1 MVGRLSGSPVL
12 HAAAGS
18 VIGGRIA
25 GRSKYVGKEV
35 RKRSMEEKSGI
46 ANQQP
51 ENIVTLLDEN
61 GAEVRFDLL
70 MAFDY
75 EKRRYI
81 ALLPLDKVE
90 NVGDDE
96 VVLLEVLKEDGGE
109 VYQSIENPILLDE
122 VFDAFCEL
130 FDDMLDEEE
139 SADGEDGE

>member
-1 MVGRLSGSPVL
+1 
-12 HAAAGS
+12 
-18 VIGGRIA
+18 
-25 GRSKYVGKEV
+25 
-35 RKRSMEEKSGI
+35 MEEKSGV
-46 ANQQP
+46 AKQQP

>member
-1 MVGRLSGSPVL
+1 
-12 HAAAGS
+12 
-18 VIGGRIA
+18 
-25 GRSKYVGKEV
+25 
-35 RKRSMEEKSGI
+35 MEEKS
-46 ANQQP
+46 AVSKEQP
-51 ENIVTLLDEN
+51 ENIVTLLDES

-96 VVLLEVLKEDGGE
+96 VVLLEVLKENGEE
-109 VYQSIENPILLDE
+109 VYQSIESPILLDE

-130 FDDMLDEEE
+130 FDNMLDDEE
-139 SADGEDGE
+139 SADDEDSD